1 MRPPTHPD
9 PRSDVI
15 LVQLAAKGDTLAF
28 AALFNRHKDYA
39 MRLAIRFS
47 GDHEV
52 AADVVQETFI
62 YLLRKL
68 PTLTLT
74 AKLTTYLYPI
84 VKNVAF
90 TARRKER
97 PTLRLVGQEDDEG
110 PGSAKPPERP
120 TVGAFEAVV
129 NRLPEHQREV
139 LLLRF
144 VDDMS
149 MEEISTAAGI
159 PVGTVKSRL
168 HLAIKALRE
177 DPETSRAFD
186 IEGLG
191 GVGGAGGGVGRDGAV
206 TPPG

>member
-1 MRPPTHPD
+1 M
-9 PRSDVI
+9 
-15 LVQLAAKGDTLAF
+15 LVQLAARGDATAF
-28 AALFNRHKDYA
+28 AVLFNRHKDYA
-39 MRLAIRFS
+39 MRLAVRFS

-62 YLLRKL
+62 YLMRKM

-97 PTLRLVGQEDDEG
+97 PTLRLVGREDEEG
-110 PGSAKPPERP
+110 PRSGVERERP

-129 NRLPEHQREV
+129 GQLPEHQREV

-149 MEEISTAAGI
+149 MEEIAAAVGI

-177 DPETSRAFD
+177 DPATARAFEL
-186 IEGLG
+186 EGSG
-191 GVGGAGGGVGRDGAV
+191 EGGGPEGCGSAGK
-206 TPPG
+206 PG